1 LYFEFI
7 EKKTNLLL
15 FAETFFCN
23 LIDKIPKKVTTTFLL
38 DACSA
43 SGLIKNTSKTSGKRG
58 GGNVV
63 VFAGQGTEDGRFMQE
78 IIAPIVRSQTAK
90 MTNQQLFFEDKRKIQ
105 RYQTVASVILLSKHG
120 EKTFPGLGV

>member
-1 LYFEFI
+1 
-7 EKKTNLLL
+7 
-15 FAETFFCN
+15 

-43 SGLIKNTSKTSGKRG
+43 SGLIKNTSKTSRRRG

-63 VFAGQGTEDGRFMQE
+63 VFAACQIGQGTEDGRFMQE